1 MAVRKGAQDEG
12 KLKVIEYSRQ
22 LTHYTYDKVRGRT
35 FPKSDKWIMA
45 HSIWN
50 EVSAAHT
57 KIRRA
62 NRLHMDYATEA
73 EERLK
78 LEGEVIGHL
87 DSAASLIDIC
97 HVVGVISENQVDFWT
112 KLVTDTQR
120 YAMAWQKSDRQRY
133 KAIIKNQ

>member
-1 MAVRKGAQDEG
+1 MAVRKGDQAEG

-22 LTHYTYDKVRGRT
+22 LTQYTYEKVRGRT

-45 HSIWN
+45 KSIW
-50 EVSAAHT
+50 EDVSAAHA

-62 NRLHMDYATEA
+62 NRLHLDYATEA

-87 DSAASLIDIC
+87 DSAASLIDTC
-97 HVVGVISENQVDFWT
+97 HIVGVISENQVEFWT
-112 KLVTDTQR
+112 KLITETQR

-133 KAIIKNQ
+133 KTIINNQ